1 MADLRFTK
9 NNDTQ
14 EYVAEVVVNADFNIH
29 LERVSNGGLK
39 SIRRM
44 VNMRKL
50 LTVGLPLR
58 EALIW

>member
-14 EYVAEVVVNADFNIH
+14 EYVAEVVVIFTWS
-29 LERVSNGGLK
+29 VCPMVVLK

>member
-14 EYVAEVVVNADFNIH
+14 EYVAEVVEMQILIFTWSVCPM
-29 LERVSNGGLK
+29 VVLK

-58 EALIW
+58 EALMW